1 MDSLTKKIIDY
12 YYRQE
17 KNNKKSKLTYIFNME
32 VRGITYIELV
42 NDLAK
47 QGYEIKFI
55 KANTKDT
62 IQIGLLSG
70 SLKEYSYYELKQT
83 TLRQKIENQVSE
95 ILTLKNKI
103 RKLEIENELLKKNKK
118 AGQKSFDNEDII
130 KKIFESY
137 ESGKSLGI
145 ISEQLNNN
153 NIKTKRGGK
162 WYKSTIKFILENKEY
177 VKMDYVSEYRF
188 KKIND
193 KLKRSKIQ

>member
-83 TLRQKIENQVSE
+83 TLRQEIENQVSE

-103 RKLEIENELLKKNKK
+103 RKLEIENELLNKNKK

-162 WYKSTIKFILENKEY
+162 WYKSTVKFILENKEY
-177 VKMDYVSEYRF
+177 VKMGYVSEYKF

-193 KLKRSKIQ
+193 KLKRNKIQ